1 MTDDTHIDLRQ
12 TVAEL
17 RQQLEARTAERDE
30 GLARE
35 AALAEVLQTTNSSP
49 GDLTRV
55 FDAILEKAHALCGVE
70 HGALAT
76 YDGEY
81 FRVATDRG
89 MPQFWIK
96 QFRQPYRGGSH
107 HERLLRG
114 ERYVQVAD
122 VRAAAET
129 LQSRA
134 TIRAGT
140 RTLLMVPLRKE
151 GALLGFIT
159 AHRREV
165 RPFSDKEIALLE
177 AFAAQAVIAVSH
189 CEHPSESSRVAV
201 RQSNPDM
208 MIRARGGSQTRG
220 VAEP

>member
-1 MTDDTHIDLRQ
+1 MTANIS
-12 TVAEL
+12 
-17 RQQLEARTAERDE
+17 ARRPITACPNF
-30 GLARE
+30 GSNTS
-35 AALAEVLQTTNSSP
+35 AA
-49 GDLTRV
+49 
-55 FDAILEKAHALCGVE
+55 
-70 HGALAT
+70 
-76 YDGEY
+76 
-81 FRVATDRG
+81 
-89 MPQFWIK
+89 
-96 QFRQPYRGGSH
+96 YRGSDL